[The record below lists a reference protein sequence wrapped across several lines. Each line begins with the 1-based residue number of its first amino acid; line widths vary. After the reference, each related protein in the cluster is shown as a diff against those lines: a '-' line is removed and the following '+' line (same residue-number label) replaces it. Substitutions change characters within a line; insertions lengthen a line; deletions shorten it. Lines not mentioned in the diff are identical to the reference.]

1 MACSLSNKVIKYLKT
16 ISLQVEQ
23 DWEEPAP
30 RLRPRDPRLRLAAD
44 ERAAQGSL
52 GQHRP
57 TVAQRQ
63 RH

>member
-1 MACSLSNKVIKYLKT
+1 MECLKT
-16 ISLQVEQ
+16 ICLQVEQ
-23 DWEEPAP
+23 NREEPAP